1 MTDHQ
6 FKLRNFPPVFVVSVK
21 SARDR
26 RQYLQNQLEYYR
38 LKNYYYAIYD
48 LWQEGKYSV
57 TGKNLKDLHIG
68 SYGPV
73 TSHIL
78 TNKYWTENTNYDYV
92 VVMEDDLSFEFV
104 KHWKFT
110 WSDFIDNV
118 PDDWELIQLSIMREE
133 PEELELR
140 LRERHNRDL
149 GCQIYL
155 IKRNYAEEIVRR
167 YCTSSGGFNLSIPDS
182 DILFKKDDVWHN
194 CSLVPYVE
202 NIIYETIGKTY
213 SVPLFYEKL
222 DFQTLAEGRDAKE
235 TWRSQCFNYLINL
248 WEKTY

>member
-1 MTDHQ
+1 MTEHQ
-6 FKLRNFPPVFVVSVK
+6 FKLKNFPPVFVVSVK
-21 SARDR
+21 SSADR
-26 RQYLQNQLEYYR
+26 RQYLQNKLEYYEI
-38 LKNYYYAIYD
+38 KNYYYAIHD
-48 LWQEGKYSV
+48 LWEEGKYCV
-57 TGKNLKDLHIG
+57 TGKNLEDLHIG

-78 TNKYWTENTNYDYV
+78 TNKYWIENTNYDYV
-92 VVMEDDLSFEFV
+92 IVMEDDLSFDFV

-110 WSDFIDNV
+110 WSDFMDNV
-118 PDDWELIQLSIMREE
+118 PEDWELIQLGIMTEE
-133 PEELELR
+133 PAELELR

-167 YCTSSGGFNLSIPDS
+167 YFTSSGGFNLSIPDS
-182 DILFKKDDVWHN
+182 DILFKKDDIWHN

-222 DFQTLAEGRDAKE
+222 DFETLAEGRDAKE
-235 TWRSQCFNYLINL
+235 TWRSQCFDYLIDL